1 MHPRG
6 CAQNDVDAA
15 LLRIKAAA
23 PPPSD
28 VSQAASNP
36 ASTAKQRAAWV
47 PWRAKRAADD
57 LARATPRPTGG
68 DGDGLLADGRTP
80 VKCRAHRVLLERRQR
95 HAARVETVG
104 RGAPVGTGVALR
116 PPFTPRKIAAKS
128 SSDRAAAPPAERN
141 P

>member
-1 MHPRG
+1 MSVTHG
-6 CAQNDVDAA
+6 
-15 LLRIKAAA
+15 
-23 PPPSD
+23 S
-28 VSQAASNP
+28 
-36 ASTAKQRAAWV
+36 RAIEV
-47 PWRAKRAADD
+47 VQ
-57 LARATPRPTGG
+57 ARANAM
-68 DGDGLLADGRTP
+68 D
-80 VKCRAHRVLLERRQR
+80 RRQR